1 MNHKYLYKRRKWC
14 EINAGVFHAIKKPKP
29 PKLKVNKESHKEISK
44 DVTKSINGKRN
55 DLKFS
60 NVKRIDQTNAS
71 KEMIIE
77 KTIPRVNSNKCLSKE
92 NISNSTIQQP
102 NVPNVISNQNVKLK
116 ELNDQIGRNETKNS
130 THKNSSKSSKSMD
143 LSFDD
148 AKDLNVD
155 KPEFEVIIKKSK
167 IDDILKVLEDDWADD
182 EYDTIETLVTD
193 HKKNTVSPLK
203 SINTLSNIEISP
215 SNELSKMISMNIKDV
230 PSIIDNKNL
239 TIQNLDDMKEVEKEN
254 KEKYYPLFTKGYSMK
269 NGYV

>member
-14 EINAGVFHAIKKPKP
+14 EINAGVFHAIKKPK
-29 PKLKVNKESHKEISK
+29 LKVNKESRKEISK
-44 DVTKSINGKRN
+44 DVAESINGKRN

-71 KEMIIE
+71 KKVIIE
-77 KTIPRVNSNKCLSKE
+77 KTIPRVDCNKRLLKE

-130 THKNSSKSSKSMD
+130 THKNTCKSSKSMD

-148 AKDLNVD
+148 ATDLNVD

-182 EYDTIETLVTD
+182 EYDTIETLVPD
-193 HKKNTVSPLK
+193 NKKNTFSPLK
-203 SINTLSNIEISP
+203 SINTLSNIEITP

-230 PSIIDNKNL
+230 PSITDNKNSSS
-239 TIQNLDDMKEVEKEN
+239 TIQNFDDMKEVEKEN
-254 KEKYYPLFTKGYSMK
+254 KEKYFPLFNKGYSMK
-269 NGYV
+269 NAYV